1 MKNEKAKKVK
11 KMKKPDVKTI
21 KRNQSKLINNDVN
34 FMQPVKRKNHYVK
47 QSNRIL
53 RSTSRSKSS
62 NEYENIEEQLEQILK
77 LPERPPDGSKTEDEI
92 LDDFDKVIAQC
103 QKRPMLKMLC

>member
-47 QSNRIL
+47 KSNRIL

-77 LPERPPDGSKTEDEI
+77 LPELPPDGSKTEDEI